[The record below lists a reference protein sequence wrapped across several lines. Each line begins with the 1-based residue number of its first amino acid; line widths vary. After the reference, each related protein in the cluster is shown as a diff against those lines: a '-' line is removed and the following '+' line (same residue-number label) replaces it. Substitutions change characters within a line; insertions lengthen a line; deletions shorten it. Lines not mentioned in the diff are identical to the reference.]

1 MTNGDNNK
9 GLDPRTQIILAVVG
23 LIGTVAVALFT
34 NWDKLSASNKSASPT
49 PSTQP
54 SITSSSSN
62 TTVSLPIG
70 EWRFN
75 GNGFEGTL
83 KISTIDVNGNVRGSV
98 LGNPIEGFWNED
110 AQKITF
116 IRIIDSKNPSTL
128 QPHTGYIFSN
138 GEGPS
143 KLYTLTGSFEGFAGT
158 GAKAQRTTYGWF
170 AQIKQ

>member
-83 KISTIDVNGNVRGSV
+83 KISTIRP
-98 LGNPIEGFWNED
+98 L
-110 AQKITF
+110 A
-116 IRIIDSKNPSTL
+116 
-128 QPHTGYIFSN
+128 
-138 GEGPS
+138 
-143 KLYTLTGSFEGFAGT
+143 
-158 GAKAQRTTYGWF
+158 
-170 AQIKQ
+170 